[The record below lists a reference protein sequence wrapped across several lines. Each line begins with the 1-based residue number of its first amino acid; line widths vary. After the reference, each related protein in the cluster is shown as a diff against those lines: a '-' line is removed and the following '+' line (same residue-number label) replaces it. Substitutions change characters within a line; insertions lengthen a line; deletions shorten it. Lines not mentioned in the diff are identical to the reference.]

1 MDAKKRDE
9 QPSEM
14 PTTIGIVPGTAESL
28 EASIRRAQEALSAV
42 SARLATR
49 TPAARPSPPADRF
62 IEADTMSPAEA
73 RALAERCIAGEA
85 LGAANIA
92 RAFSTLLGQIDG
104 LEADHA
110 GRRRVLRQWMVS
122 QLTYK
127 MLYLHHS
134 GQDSTVPPRALRAQ
148 KERVKAQVSAL
159 LEAGRAYADVRL
171 TDLRFADEGAN
182 GGSAGG
188 QG

>member
-1 MDAKKRDE
+1 MDVKKRDE

-14 PTTIGIVPGTAESL
+14 PALGIAPGTAESL

-42 SARLATR
+42 SARLASRTPPATR
-49 TPAARPSPPADRF
+49 TTERF
-62 IEADTMSPAEA
+62 VDTDTMLPAEA
-73 RALAERCIAGEA
+73 RAVAERCIAGEA
-85 LGAANIA
+85 LGTANMA
-92 RAFSTLLGQIDG
+92 RAFSVLLGQIDV

-110 GRRRVLRQWMVS
+110 GRRRALRQWMVS

-127 MLYLHHS
+127 MLYLHHT

-148 KERVKAQVSAL
+148 KEQVKAQISAL
-159 LEAGRAYADVRL
+159 LEAGRSYADVRL
-171 TDLRFADEGAN
+171 ADLHFADD
-182 GGSAGG
+182 GGAGG

>member
-1 MDAKKRDE
+1 MDVQKRDE
-9 QPSEM
+9 ESGDM
-14 PTTIGIVPGTAESL
+14 PTTIGIVPGNAESL
-28 EASIRRAQEALSAV
+28 DASIRRAQEALSAV
-42 SARLATR
+42 SARLASR
-49 TPAARPSPPADRF
+49 PAPPRPDPTTDRF
-62 IEADTMSPAEA
+62 VETGDTMSPAEA
-73 RALAERCIAGEA
+73 RALAERCIAG
-85 LGAANIA
+85 GATEPASLA
-92 RAFSTLLGQIDG
+92 RAFSALLGQIDG

-127 MLYLHHS
+127 MLYLHHT

-159 LEAGRAYADVRL
+159 LDAGRSYADVRL
-171 TDLRFADEGAN
+171 TDLRFAED
-182 GGSAGG
+182 GSAAG

>member
-1 MDAKKRDE
+1 MDVKKRDE
-9 QPSEM
+9 EFSDM
-14 PTTIGIVPGTAESL
+14 PTTIGVGLGNAESL
-28 EASIRRAQEALSAV
+28 EASMRRAQEALSAV
-42 SARLATR
+42 SARLAN
-49 TPAARPSPPADRF
+49 RPSAPRPSVASERF
-62 IEADTMSPAEA
+62 VESGDMSPAEA

-85 LGAANIA
+85 ADPASLA
-92 RAFSTLLGQIDG
+92 RAFSALLGQIDG

-127 MLYLHHS
+127 MLYLHHT

-159 LEAGRAYADVRL
+159 LDAGRSYADVRL
-171 TDLRFADEGAN
+171 TDLRFTEE
-182 GGSAGG
+182 GSAGG

>member
-1 MDAKKRDE
+1 MDVKKRDE
-9 QPSEM
+9 ESSDM
-14 PTTIGIVPGTAESL
+14 PTTIGIVPGNAESL
-28 EASIRRAQEALSAV
+28 DASIRRAQEALSAV
-42 SARLATR
+42 SARLASR
-49 TPAARPSPPADRF
+49 PAPPRPNPATDRF
-62 IEADTMSPAEA
+62 VETDDTMSPAEA
-73 RALAERCIAGEA
+73 RALAERCIAGESA
-85 LGAANIA
+85 EPASLA
-92 RAFSTLLGQIDG
+92 RAFSALLGQIDG

-127 MLYLHHS
+127 MLYLHHT

-159 LEAGRAYADVRL
+159 LDAGRSYADVRL
-171 TDLRFADEGAN
+171 TDLRFAED
-182 GGSAGG
+182 GSAAG

>member
-1 MDAKKRDE
+1 MDVKKRAE

-14 PTTIGIVPGTAESL
+14 PTTIGIVPGNAESL
-28 EASIRRAQEALSAV
+28 EASVRRAQEALSAV
-42 SARLATR
+42 SARLASR
-49 TPAARPSPPADRF
+49 PPASRRNPAVARF
-62 IEADTMSPAEA
+62 VETDDTMSTSEA
-73 RALAERCIAGEA
+73 RALAERCIAGEVLEPA
-85 LGAANIA
+85 GMA
-92 RAFSTLLGQIDG
+92 RALSALLGQIDG

-127 MLYLHHS
+127 MLYLHHT

-148 KERVKAQVSAL
+148 KEQVKAQISAL
-159 LEAGRAYADVRL
+159 LDAGRAYADVRL
-171 TDLRFADEGAN
+171 TDLRFTEDRSVGV
-182 GGSAGG
+182 

>member
-1 MDAKKRDE
+1 
-9 QPSEM
+9 
-14 PTTIGIVPGTAESL
+14 
-28 EASIRRAQEALSAV
+28 
-42 SARLATR
+42 
-49 TPAARPSPPADRF
+49 
-62 IEADTMSPAEA
+62 MSPSEA
-73 RALAERCIAGEA
+73 RALAERCIAGESA
-85 LGAANIA
+85 EPASLA
-92 RAFSTLLGQIDG
+92 RAFSALLGQIDG

-127 MLYLHHS
+127 MLYLHHT

-159 LEAGRAYADVRL
+159 LDAGRSYADVRL
-171 TDLRFADEGAN
+171 TDLRFAED
-182 GGSAGG
+182 GSAAG

>member
-1 MDAKKRDE
+1 MDVKKRDE
-9 QPSEM
+9 ESSDM
-14 PTTIGIVPGTAESL
+14 PTTIGIAPGSAESL

-42 SARLATR
+42 STRLASR
-49 TPAARPSPPADRF
+49 PAAPRPEPAKDRF
-62 IEADTMSPAEA
+62 VETDDAMSPAQA

-85 LGAANIA
+85 AEPASLA
-92 RAFSTLLGQIDG
+92 RAFSALLGQIDG

-127 MLYLHHS
+127 MLYLHHT

-159 LEAGRAYADVRL
+159 LDAGRAYADVRL
-171 TDLRFADEGAN
+171 TDLCFAEDAGA
-182 GGSAGG
+182 AG
-188 QG
+188 QD